1 MSKRWLF
8 PLLPILLL
16 ILGELST
23 TVSATESNEAYI
35 YISYEYRSPE
45 VYSRVADYFEV
56 KNGWRAV
63 YYNLDDSST
72 LDRFL
77 HIIHTLEVNK
87 VNILPPDACISCL
100 LSHSTWR
107 EIYLMYASPLIG
119 FFRDGKLTAI
129 TVGVFNQT
137 ILDEASSVDKGE
149 YLEVFTSYA
158 VFTLT
163 DERVIARLE
172 ENFIER
178 KEVYDAHAEI
188 INLILLVITAA
199 AVDAINPCQF
209 YVLIV
214 LLSLVFFRIGRK
226 EVLKSGTAFSTATF
240 IVYSLMGLGLIRLI
254 GYTKETRLI

>member
-1 MSKRWLF
+1 MSKRLLF

-77 HIIHTLEVNK
+77 QIAHMLEVNK
-87 VNILPPDACISCL
+87 VNLLPPDVCISCL

-137 ILDEASSVDKGE
+137 ILDEASSVDKEE
-149 YLEVFTSYA
+149 YVRVFTSYA
-158 VFTLT
+158 VVTLT
-163 DERVIARLE
+163 DEKVIVSLE
-172 ENFIER
+172 G
-178 KEVYDAHAEI
+178 EI
-188 INLILLVITAA
+188 VDVIT
-199 AVDAINPCQF
+199 VN
-209 YVLIV
+209 
-214 LLSLVFFRIGRK
+214 
-226 EVLKSGTAFSTATF
+226 
-240 IVYSLMGLGLIRLI
+240 
-254 GYTKETRLI
+254 